1 MYNILKIPLLCSPG
15 VTIVIVYVIPYGDC
29 VTFQIINEQCLDT
42 KVCVCVWLC
51 SSTILHNIYNI
62 GPYLSIFFIYLL

>member
-42 KVCVCVWLC
+42 KVCVCGCVLALTP
-51 SSTILHNIYNI
+51 SAVINNI
-62 GPYLSIFFIYLL
+62 GP